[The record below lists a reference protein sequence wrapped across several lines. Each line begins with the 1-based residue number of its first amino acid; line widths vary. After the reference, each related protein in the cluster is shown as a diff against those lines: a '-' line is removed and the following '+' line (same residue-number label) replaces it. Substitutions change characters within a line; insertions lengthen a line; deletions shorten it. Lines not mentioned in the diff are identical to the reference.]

1 MDAGFD
7 HFQSFAFN
15 LLSFRRPKPKKSVES
30 GSCRFIRKRSCCL
43 QCKGS

>member
-1 MDAGFD
+1 MYF
-7 HFQSFAFN
+7 FAFN

-43 QCKGS
+43 QCQGS